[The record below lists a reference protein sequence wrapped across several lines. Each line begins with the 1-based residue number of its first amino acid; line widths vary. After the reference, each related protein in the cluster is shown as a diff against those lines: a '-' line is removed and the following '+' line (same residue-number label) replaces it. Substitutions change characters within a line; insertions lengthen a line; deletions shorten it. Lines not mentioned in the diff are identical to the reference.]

1 MRSLRRWSRLTGLA
15 PLIAVLLAACAPA
28 AAPPAPTSAP
38 PAAAPSKPAE
48 AAKPAEP
55 AKPAAAAPTAAPAA
69 PASAAKTGGQ
79 SLDELAAAAKAE
91 GSISV
96 ITHAQDIYNGWVPV
110 FQARFPDIK
119 VEHLNLRVSDATPRI
134 IAEQKNGVFAFDALV
149 VPTSNAVTLLAPA
162 GAFQT
167 MPPLL
172 LPETMD
178 DKAWHGGFNR
188 WADEKDKLIFVST
201 ITLNQQ
207 VLINRAQIPT
217 SQLSTLDDFVK
228 PEFKGK
234 IVMYDPRAPGAGS
247 LSLGR
252 MLKDK
257 GEPFVR
263 QLIQEAAIVDNP
275 VQVNDFVGSGRYA
288 IGIGDDQVRRAKLIE
303 EGLYKDVE
311 TTDFG
316 SYAAS
321 AGLAIL
327 RNNPHPNATKL
338 LANWFLSA
346 EGQEAYAREGK
357 TTSRRVGIEGKY
369 ADLTRVGIPEW
380 TNLDQYLL
388 ANEWSGQEY
397 VKKVN
402 AIAKEIRP

>member
-1 MRSLRRWSRLTGLA
+1 LVGLA
-15 PLIAVLLAACAPA
+15 PLVAMLVTACTPA
-28 AAPPAPTSAP
+28 APPPAPTSAP
-38 PAAAPSKPAE
+38 PAAAPAKPAEPASKPAE
-48 AAKPAEP
+48 AAKPA
-55 AKPAAAAPTAAPAA
+55 AAAPTTAPAA
-69 PASAAKTGGQ
+69 AAKTGGQ
-79 SLDELAAAAKAE
+79 SMEELVAAAKAE
-91 GSISV
+91 GAISV
-96 ITHAQDIYNGWVPV
+96 ITHAQDIYNSWVPV
-110 FQARFPDIK
+110 FQAKFPEIK
-119 VEHLNLRVSDATPRI
+119 MEHLNLRVSDATPRI

-162 GAFQT
+162 GAFQD
-167 MPPLL
+167 MRPLF

-178 DKAWHGGFNR
+178 DKAWHGGFSR
-188 WADEKDKLIFVST
+188 FADEKDHFSFVSS

-207 VLINRAQIPT
+207 VLINRALVPT
-217 SQLSTLDDFVK
+217 SQLSSLDDFVK

-234 IVMYDPRAPGAGS
+234 IVMYDPKAPGAGS

-263 QLIQEAAIVDNP
+263 QLIQDAVIVDNP

-311 TTDFG
+311 TTDYG

-321 AGLAIL
+321 AGMAVL

-338 LANWFLSA
+338 LVNWFLSA

-369 ADLTRVGIPEW
+369 ADLTRVGVPDW
-380 TNLDQYLL
+380 NNLDQYLL
-388 ANEWSGQEY
+388 ANEWSGQDY

-402 AIAKEIRP
+402 AIAKEMRP

>member
-1 MRSLRRWSRLTGLA
+1 MRCLRRWSGVAGLI
-15 PLIAVLLAACAPA
+15 PLIAVLIVGCAPA
-28 AAPPAPTSAP
+28 ATAPTSAP
-38 PAAAPSKPAE
+38 ATSAPANA
-48 AAKPAEP
+48 AEP
-55 AKPAAAAPTAAPAA
+55 AGKAPEAAKPAAAAPTAG
-69 PASAAKTGGQ
+69 ASKEGV
-79 SLDELAAAAKAE
+79 SLDELRAAAKAE
-91 GSISV
+91 GALSI
-96 ITHAQDIYNGWVPV
+96 ITHAQDIYSAWVPA
-110 FQARFPDIK
+110 FQAAYPEIK
-119 VEHLNLRVSDATPRI
+119 VEHLMLRVSDATPRI

-162 GAFQT
+162 GAFQD
-167 MPPLL
+167 MRPLI
-172 LPETMD
+172 LPATMD

-188 WADEKDKLIFVST
+188 WADEKDFFSFVSS

-207 VLINRAQIPT
+207 VLINRALVPQ
-217 SQLSTLDDFVK
+217 SALSTLDDFVK

-263 QLIQEAAIVDNP
+263 QLIQDAVLVDNP
-275 VQVNDFVGSGRYA
+275 VQVNDFVQSGRYP

-311 TTDFG
+311 TTDYG

-321 AGLAIL
+321 AGMGIL

-338 LANWFLSA
+338 LVNWFLSQ
-346 EGQEAYAREGK
+346 EGQEAYARDGK

-369 ADLTRVGIPEW
+369 ADLTRVGVPDW
-380 TNLDQYLL
+380 NNLDQYLL

-397 VKKVN
+397 VRKVN
-402 AIAKEIRP
+402 AMAKEMRP

>member
-1 MRSLRRWSRLTGLA
+1 MKSLRQRSTLAGLV
-15 PLIAVLLAACAPA
+15 PVIAALVVACAPA

-38 PAAAPSKPAE
+38 PAAAP
-48 AAKPAEP
+48 AKPAESAGKP
-55 AKPAAAAPTAAPAA
+55 AESAKPAAAAPTTAPAT
-69 PASAAKTGGQ
+69 AKSDGQ
-79 SLDELAAAAKAE
+79 TMDELLAAAKAE
-91 GSISV
+91 GAVSI
-96 ITHAQDIYNGWVPV
+96 ITHAQDIYNAWVPV
-110 FQARFPDIK
+110 FQAKFPDIK

-162 GAFQT
+162 GAFQD
-167 MPPLL
+167 MQPLF
-172 LPETMD
+172 LPTTID

-188 WADEKDKLIFVST
+188 WADEKDHFSFVSS

-207 VLINRAQIPT
+207 VIINRALV
-217 SQLSTLDDFVK
+217 SKSELSALDDFVK
-228 PEFKGK
+228 PDFKGK

-247 LSLGR
+247 LSLAR

-263 QLIQEAAIVDNP
+263 QVIQEAVLVDNP
-275 VQVNDFVGSGRYA
+275 VQVNDFVGSGRYP
-288 IGIGDDQVRRAKLIE
+288 IGIGDDQVRRAKMIE
-303 EGLYKDVE
+303 EGLYNDVE

-321 AGLAIL
+321 AGIGIL

-338 LANWFLSA
+338 LVNWFLSD

-369 ADLTRVGIPEW
+369 ADLTRVGVPDW

-388 ANEWSGQEY
+388 ANEWSGQDY

-402 AIAKEIRP
+402 AISKELRP

>member
-1 MRSLRRWSRLTGLA
+1 MRSLRRWPRLAGLA
-15 PLIAVLLAACAPA
+15 PLIAVLVVACAPA
-28 AAPPAPTSAP
+28 AAPPAPTS
-38 PAAAPSKPAE
+38 APSKPAE

-55 AKPAAAAPTAAPAA
+55 AKPAEAAPTTAPAA
-69 PASAAKTGGQ
+69 AAKTGGQ
-79 SLDELAAAAKAE
+79 TLDELAAAAKAE
-91 GSISV
+91 GAISV
-96 ITHAQDIYNGWVPV
+96 ITHAQDIYNGWVPA

-162 GAFQT
+162 GAFQD
-167 MPPLL
+167 MRPLI
-172 LPETMD
+172 LPETVD

-188 WADEKDKLIFVST
+188 WADEKDYFSFVSS

-207 VLINRAQIPT
+207 VIINRAMIPKE
-217 SQLSTLDDFVK
+217 QLSTLDDFVK

-234 IVMYDPRAPGAGS
+234 IVMYDPKAPGAGS

-257 GEPFVR
+257 GEPLVR
-263 QLIQEAAIVDNP
+263 QLIQEAVIVDNP

-338 LANWFLSA
+338 LVNWFLSA
-346 EGQEAYAREGK
+346 DGQEAYASLGK

-369 ADLTRVGIPEW
+369 ADLTRVGVPEW
-380 TNLDQYLL
+380 NNLDQYLL

>member
-1 MRSLRRWSRLTGLA
+1 M
-15 PLIAVLLAACAPA
+15 
-28 AAPPAPTSAP
+28 
-38 PAAAPSKPAE
+38 
-48 AAKPAEP
+48 
-55 AKPAAAAPTAAPAA
+55 
-69 PASAAKTGGQ
+69 
-79 SLDELAAAAKAE
+79 DELLAAAKAE
-91 GSISV
+91 GAVSV
-96 ITHAQDIYNGWVPV
+96 ITHAQDIYNAWVPV
-110 FQARFPDIK
+110 FQAKFPDIK

-162 GAFQT
+162 GAFQD
-167 MPPLL
+167 MQPLF
-172 LPETMD
+172 LPTTID

-188 WADEKDKLIFVST
+188 WADEKDHFSFVSS

-207 VLINRAQIPT
+207 VIINRALV
-217 SQLSTLDDFVK
+217 SKSELSALDDFVK
-228 PEFKGK
+228 PDFKGK

-247 LSLGR
+247 LSLAR

-263 QLIQEAAIVDNP
+263 QVIQEAVLVDNP
-275 VQVNDFVGSGRYA
+275 VQVNDFVGSGRYP
-288 IGIGDDQVRRAKLIE
+288 IGIGDDQVRRAKMIE
-303 EGLYKDVE
+303 EGLYNDVE

-321 AGLAIL
+321 AGIGIL

-338 LANWFLSA
+338 LVNWFLSD

-369 ADLTRVGIPEW
+369 ADLTRVGVPDW

-388 ANEWSGQEY
+388 ANEWSGQDY

-402 AIAKEIRP
+402 AISKELRP